1 MQDRRLEMR
10 PSLTTHDNKRK
21 NILTL
26 ETLGRRLCRAVNP
39 VILVSSLPEYSLHRI
54 HSVAKGIRRKSGKP
68 LHVHFSSDLETLSPL
83 ALNGLLE
90 ETDLILSFSVKDTEH
105 KAACFLLDSK
115 NSGAYTIGVGKGPR
129 TDYTSV
135 NFYIKN
141 QTMPGALH
149 FLIVQLKGIA
159 R

>member
-1 MQDRRLEMR
+1 MK

-26 ETLGRRLCRAVNP
+26 ETLGKRVMRAVSP
-39 VILVSSLPEYSLHRI
+39 TVLIGSELEYCPHRVNSI
-54 HSVAKGIRRKSGKP
+54 IKGIRRKSLKP
-68 LHVHFSSDLETLSPL
+68 LPILEAQKLETLHPP
-83 ALNGLLE
+83 AIKELLE
-90 ETDLILSFSVKDTEH
+90 RTDLILSFGVRNREH
-105 KAACFLLDSK
+105 KTACFLLDCK

-129 TDYTSV
+129 TDYTDV

-141 QTMPGALH
+141 QSMPGALH
-149 FLIVQLKGIA
+149 FLVVQLKSIS